1 MDKSVEK
8 TKKVF
13 GLIMPISAIE
23 DCDEN
28 HWRKIREIVEE
39 AVDEYGAKIRMVS
52 EKEDSGII
60 QKSIVQAI
68 YDDELIICDVSCKNP
83 NVLFE
88 LGMRLAFDK
97 PVVIIY
103 DGIGKYPFDITN
115 IKYVS
120 YPRGLDYCEIK
131 KFKESLKKMIEKTL
145 KETDNTFLKTFGTFT
160 TYKAKEETVEL
171 KESEKMVLD
180 KLEEIN
186 KKLFLLEEKKKNIK
200 DNDLRRIEMAK
211 KSELEAQIRK
221 MFFCNLINEKKNKI
235 EKEEFEEII
244 DK

>member
-1 MDKSVEK
+1 MDRNIEE

-13 GLIMPISAIE
+13 GLIMPISPIE
-23 DCDEN
+23 DCDEK
-28 HWRKIREIVEE
+28 HWEKIRKIVEE
-39 AVDEYGAKIRMVS
+39 AVNEYGATIRMVS

-68 YDDELIICDVSCKNP
+68 YDDELVICDVSCKNP

-97 PVVIIY
+97 PVVIIH

-120 YPRGLDYCEIK
+120 YPRGLDYYEIK

-171 KESEKMVLD
+171 KESEKLILE
-180 KLEEIN
+180 KLE
-186 KKLFLLEEKKKNIK
+186 KLDRKLWLLEDFANDIISINSKGTGKKGMGSSENRIYIKRAIPQEKKVV
-200 DNDLRRIEMAK
+200 
-211 KSELEAQIRK
+211 
-221 MFFCNLINEKKNKI
+221 
-235 EKEEFEEII
+235 EKEVI
-244 DK
+244 DN